1 MVPRG
6 DATAFA
12 AALGRALDDPAW
24 TRATGA
30 LARRR
35 VAEACAPE
43 SVGRRLRELFF
54 RNTPTLPA
62 SAVEQPDAT
71 VVSP

>member
-1 MVPRG
+1 VPRG
-6 DATAFA
+6 DTTAFA

-30 LARRR
+30 GARRR

-43 SVGRRLRELFF
+43 SVGRRLRDLLL
-54 RNTPTLPA
+54 RDVPA
-62 SAVEQPDAT
+62 LQAPADERADTT
-71 VVSP
+71 VVSS